1 MLNLFKS
8 KKTKNENVKPK
19 LSIAKQINNLSS
31 FENINTTVKTCL
43 DNRKNT
49 YKSFIDNLPYE
60 IALGQYLIQLDIE
73 ASKQKNRNKWK
84 HNQLAKS
91 GFGKHTTN
99 DKNQSTFEYIGFTRQ
114 ELNIRKQ
121 IAKEYS
127 LKFVNFCNENS
138 FTSTVY
144 AWQQFKIANKELFAT
159 SDNSKSAS
167 HNRKTTKQAKTNK
180 NEASKNTVSYDSQKM
195 LNKIVSNKSY
205 KELSNE
211 ALAKQCLVLV
221 QGMYAENG
229 MDFDKLMTNDKT
241 KSTILKALKIA

>member
-1 MLNLFKS
+1 MLNLFKN

-19 LSIAKQINNLSS
+19 LSIANQINNLSS

-49 YKSFIDNLPYE
+49 YKSFIENLPYE

-127 LKFVNFCNENS
+127 LKFVNFCNENT

-159 SDNSKSAS
+159 SDKSKSAS
-167 HNRKTTKQAKTNK
+167 HNRKTTKQSKTNK
-180 NEASKNTVSYDSQKM
+180 KEASKNTVSFDSQKM
-195 LNKIVSNKSY
+195 LDKIVNNKAY
-205 KELSNE
+205 KDLSHEELS
-211 ALAKQCLVLV
+211 KQCLVLLEV
-221 QGMYAENG
+221 MFAENG
-229 MDFDKLMTNDKT
+229 MEFNKLMSNDKT
-241 KSTILKALKIA
+241 KDTILKALKIA

>member
-1 MLNLFKS
+1 MLNLFKN

-19 LSIAKQINNLSS
+19 LSIANQINNLSS

-49 YKSFIDNLPYE
+49 YKSFIENLPYE

-127 LKFVNFCNENS
+127 LKFVNFCNENT

-159 SDNSKSAS
+159 SDKSKSAS
-167 HNRKTTKQAKTNK
+167 HNRKTTKQSKTNK
-180 NEASKNTVSYDSQKM
+180 KEASKNTVSFDSQKM
-195 LNKIVSNKSY
+195 LDKIVNNKAY
-205 KELSNE
+205 KDLSHEELS
-211 ALAKQCLVLV
+211 KQCLVLLEV
-221 QGMYAENG
+221 MFAENG
-229 MDFDKLMTNDKT
+229 MEFNKLITNDKT
-241 KSTILKALKIA
+241 KDTILKALKIA

>member
-31 FENINTTVKTCL
+31 FDNIKSTVKTCL

-49 YKSFIDNLPYE
+49 YKSFIENLPYE

-159 SDNSKSAS
+159 SDKSKSAS
-167 HNRKTTKQAKTNK
+167 HNRKTTKQSKKNK
-180 NEASKNTVSYDSQKM
+180 SNDKNSFKFESQKM
-195 LNKIVSNKSY
+195 LNKIVSQKTY
-205 KELSNE
+205 KDIDHKQ
-211 ALAKQCLVLV
+211 LAKQTLELIKCI
-221 QGMYAENG
+221 YSENG
-229 MDFDKLMTNDKT
+229 IEFEKLIKNKEY
-241 KSTILKALKIA
+241 KNNILEAFKLAQ